1 MKTPTSVLVCLVFA
15 AAILSGCSSSKGSAP
30 SAAVGSATDLAGS
43 LTKSFADATSILGS
57 ISGVESAEKAVS
69 GLEGVEAEVD
79 EVAAAAANMPAET
92 TASLS
97 EIVASQVPPLKEAM
111 DTAYAIPGVK
121 DVIQPSMDSLLAKY
135 AGF

>member
-1 MKTPTSVLVCLVFA
+1 MKSLTSVLVCFVFA
-15 AAILSGCSSSKGSAP
+15 AAVLSGCSSSKGSAP
-30 SAAVGSATDLAGS
+30 SDAVGSATDLAGGLS
-43 LTKSFADATSILGS
+43 KSFTDATSILGS
-57 ISGVESAEKAVS
+57 ITDVESAENAVS
-69 GLEGVEAEVD
+69 GLEGVEADVD
-79 EVAAAAANMPAET
+79 EVAAAATNMPAGT

-97 EIVASQVPPLKEAM
+97 DIVASQVPPLKVAM